1 VPSDN
6 PECRILAITT
16 LYQEGPTDS
25 RALTSFFRLL
35 EKHRNIAD
43 CFSLVVYD
51 NSPQPHRIENQL
63 AHHYL
68 HDPDN
73 GGLAAAYNY
82 ALNYAEKN
90 GYAWLLLLDQDTLLT
105 EEFLNELLTTVETV
119 ARKKDVAVIV
129 PKLEVRGEILSPSEH
144 FVQFL
149 RHQFRNRV
157 TVVARESIGI
167 QQGSLTAYNSGSTMR
182 VTALR
187 AIGGFPSAFWLDYL
201 DHAVFHALS
210 VAGYHLYVLRS
221 VLQHELAESDLNA
234 RPLWRFRSVLKSQA
248 LFLRNAGSL
257 RDRLL
262 YRLWL
267 LRSVRRLRADCRDPR
282 IWKET
287 AMQALS
293 MGAFHST
300 IPTRPPSDPLN
311 CKETTPC

>member
-1 VPSDN
+1 
-6 PECRILAITT
+6 
-16 LYQEGPTDS
+16 
-25 RALTSFFRLL
+25 
-35 EKHRNIAD
+35 
-43 CFSLVVYD
+43 VYD
-51 NSPQPHRIENQL
+51 NSPLPHRVENHF
-63 AHHYL
+63 AHHYR
-68 HDPDN
+68 HDPSN

-82 ALNYAEKN
+82 ALAYAERN
-90 GYAWLLLLDQDTLLT
+90 GFSWLLLLDQDTLLT
-105 EEFLNELLTTVETV
+105 GEFLNELLMAVETQ
-119 ARKKDVAVIV
+119 ALTRNVAVIV

-144 FVQFL
+144 LFEFL
-149 RHQFRNRV
+149 GHQFRNQV
-157 TVVARESIGI
+157 AVVSRDSTGI
-167 QQGSLTAYNSGSTMR
+167 QQGRLTAYNSGSTMR

-187 AIGGFPSAFWLDYL
+187 AIGGFPAAFWLDYL
-201 DHAVFHALS
+201 DHAVFHALAA
-210 VAGYHLYVLRS
+210 AGYHLYVLRS

-248 LFLRNAGSL
+248 LFVRNAGSL

-293 MGAFHST
+293 LGAFHST
-300 IPTRPPSDPLN
+300 LPTRPPSDPLN